1 MRGLLRDGNSIHS
14 TADDIPLA
22 SACDVADRRMTASF
36 RNRARPLVWA
46 TAAASLFICSK
57 GFGED
62 RSSIDLTIDAGT
74 PLRVALSSRTSIDS
88 VGAPVRAV
96 LVRPIYVGSYRAIPA
111 GARVTGKI
119 LTLEPVNRST
129 RIRAISG
136 GDFTPLHKV
145 RLEFDQLVLP
155 DGERIA
161 IHSAAV
167 GRNAR
172 LVKLNSRQRTQSQ
185 SFLSKAHEELAG
197 LTEDQR
203 KMLAQIRGP
212 GRLEFAED
220 WLYSNLPYHPQS
232 LPRGAQFD
240 VELKSPVA
248 LNIPLQEAEV
258 QPVQTRTPV
267 LRARMLSTITS
278 ESAHEGMPVE
288 AILTEPVQDDRLG
301 LSLPEGTRL
310 SGVVTY
316 ARPARSFGR
325 TGELRFTIGRLT
337 LPQNEVRN
345 VNGILQAAEVDPK
358 ANAAIDTEGGTH
370 AHSKNRWIGPMT
382 YAMFAGALYF
392 GFSQRHDDNAV
403 IRAVLSN
410 GFGSTG
416 NFLGSISGPAAT
428 GVSYYG
434 LARSVVLN
442 VFCPGQNIV
451 FPKDTLLEIRLAD
464 DRPDLRAD

>member
-1 MRGLLRDGNSIHS
+1 
-14 TADDIPLA
+14 
-22 SACDVADRRMTASF
+22 MTAGF
-36 RNRARPLVWA
+36 RNRARPLLWA
-46 TAAASLFICSK
+46 TAVAILFTTAK
-57 GFGED
+57 GFGD
-62 RSSIDLTIDAGT
+62 DLSSSIYLTIDAGT
-74 PLRVALSSRTSIDS
+74 PLRVALSTRTSIDS

-96 LVRPIYVGSYRAIPA
+96 LVRPIYVGTYRAIPA
-111 GARVTGKI
+111 GAIVSGKI
-119 LTLEPVNRST
+119 LTLEPVDRST

-145 RLEFDQLVLP
+145 RLAFDQLVLP
-155 DGERIA
+155 DGEKID
-161 IHSAAV
+161 IQSVAV

-172 LVKLNSRQRTQSQ
+172 LVKLNSSQRKQSQ
-185 SFLSKAHEELAG
+185 SFFSKAQEELAG
-197 LTEDQR
+197 FTEDER

-240 VELKSPVA
+240 VELKSPLTVSV
-248 LNIPLQEAEV
+248 PMEQAEV
-258 QPVQTRTPV
+258 QPVRTRIPV
-267 LRARMLSTITS
+267 LRARMVSTIN
-278 ESAHEGMPVE
+278 SATAYEGMPVE
-288 AILTEPVQDDRLG
+288 AILTEPVRDTGLG

-310 SGVVTY
+310 SGIVTY
-316 ARPARSFGR
+316 ARPARSMGR
-325 TGELRFTIGRLT
+325 TGELRFTIRKLT
-337 LPQNEVRN
+337 LPQDEARFVD
-345 VNGILQAAEVDPK
+345 GTLQGAEVDPK

-370 AHSKNRWIGPMT
+370 ARSKHRWVQPIT
-382 YAMFAGALYF
+382 YGLFAGALYF
-392 GFSQRHDDNAV
+392 GFLQRHDDSSV

-416 NFLGSISGPAAT
+416 NFLGSISGPASM

-464 DRPDLRAD
+464 DRSAFRAD